1 MTHLCGRGWVKEEDG
16 EEESPEASVGG
27 GGVGAGAGGGAE
39 GEGAGGGER
48 GRGGRRESGSQRYS
62 GKYCKYSLE
71 ILQIF
76 QGNIANIPYSC
87 KPFLLVKY
95 ILFIGIRMMLLTT
108 SQIFLPSQSTCRH
121 CYSRVR
127 YRRGEKGSS
136 G

>member
-27 GGVGAGAGGGAE
+27 GGVGAGARAGAE
-39 GEGAGGGER
+39 AEGAGGGER

-71 ILQIF
+71 ILQTF
-76 QGNIANIPYSC
+76 LTHA
-87 KPFLLVKY
+87 KPFLLVKFV
-95 ILFIGIRMMLLTT
+95 LFIGIRMLLLTT